1 MSAAE
6 ELQAPLRLAY
16 LVSRFPKTTETFVVR
31 ELNEVAKNPDIDARL
46 YSLFPPREG
55 AAMVHPSARPWVPRV
70 QRPGVADSIKSAL
83 RWAGRRPLRMTA
95 TTAILVWA
103 FGRQPRKLA
112 ASLAAM
118 LLGCRLAEDMQRD
131 GIEHVHAHFVGNPAT
146 AAWVIQRLTG
156 IKYSVTAHAYELFQ
170 DNEFLKTRVR
180 AARFIVTISQFNADF
195 LFRFCSGVT
204 PPIAVVRAG
213 IVLEDFPYR
222 ERRLPPTGPIQALAV
237 GSLIEHKGHRL
248 LLEALSDPELERVHL
263 TIVGDGPERPSLE
276 AAARSAGLSERVRF
290 LGSRREDEVAELMG
304 ACDLFVLPSLIA
316 TSGRMEGV
324 PVVLMEAMASGA
336 PVVATR
342 LSGIPE
348 LVIDGETGRLAAQ
361 GDVANLRAQIAATL
375 ADPQAATQMAQAAR
389 KRVEREFDVR
399 RSGARLADRF
409 LAMRPTARSLDNP
422 RRPAFI
428 AWSQSARPREL
439 ALATGAS
446 YSIVYVKL
454 LGRVSLA
461 PLRYVLSAG
470 STIWFLLRHRPSVVV
485 ATNPPVFPAL
495 IAHLLAPLTGSEL
508 ILDSHPRG
516 FGYKGSAVGRFMAPI
531 HRYLMCRARATLVAS
546 PELADRV
553 LESGGVPLILHEA
566 PPEWEMYAE
575 ASLGDVP
582 TVLWVTI
589 FASDEPLEAVLD
601 AARELGDVHFMITG
615 DRRRAPAELIETAPA
630 NVEFTGFWVDEGYAR
645 LISDADVMLVLTTEP
660 ASVPRAAFEAV
671 EGLRPLVLTETPDL
685 RELFPAAVLVDNT
698 AAGIASGIREA
709 ISRHV
714 ELVSVAPEARDAQ
727 RRRWRRQQRQLEALL
742 VGLSSESE

>member
-1 MSAAE
+1 MSTAE

-31 ELNEVAKNPDIDARL
+31 ELNEVAARPDIDARL

-55 AAMVHPSARPWVPRV
+55 AAMVHPSARPWVHQV
-70 QRPGVADSIKSAL
+70 QRPGVAVSVRSAM
-83 RWAGRRPLRMTA
+83 RWLWRRPLQVTA
-95 TTAILVWA
+95 MTAILVA
-103 FGRQPRKLA
+103 TFGRQPRKLV
-112 ASLAAM
+112 ASLGAM
-118 LLGCRLAEDMQRD
+118 VIGCRLAEDMQRD
-131 GIEHVHAHFVGNPAT
+131 GIEHVHAHFVGHPAT

-156 IKYSVTAHAYELFQ
+156 IRYSVTAHAYELFQ
-170 DNEFLKTRVR
+170 DTEFLKTRVR
-180 AARFIVTISQFNADF
+180 AARFVVTISQFNADF

-204 PPIAVVRAG
+204 PPISVVRAG
-213 IVLEDFPYR
+213 IPLEDFPYR
-222 ERRLPPTGPIQALAV
+222 ERRMPPSGPIHALAV
-237 GSLIEHKGHRL
+237 GSLIEHKGHRI
-248 LLEALSDPELERVHL
+248 LLEALTDPQLERVHL
-263 TIVGDGPERPSLE
+263 TLVGDGPERQSLE
-276 AAARSAGLSERVRF
+276 AAARSAGLAERVQF
-290 LGSRREDEVAELMG
+290 LGSRREDEVAELMQG
-304 ACDLFVLPSLIA
+304 CDLFVLPSLIA

-361 GDVANLRAQIAATL
+361 GDVANFRAKIAATL
-375 ADPQAATQMAQAAR
+375 DDPRSATEMARAAR
-389 KRVEREFDVR
+389 SRVEREFDVR
-399 RSGARLADRF
+399 RSAARLADRF
-409 LAMRPTARSLDNP
+409 LAMRATARTIDNP
-422 RRPAFI
+422 RRPAFV

-439 ALATGAS
+439 ASATGAS
-446 YSIVYVKL
+446 YSIVYVTL

-461 PLRYVLSAG
+461 PLRYMLSAG
-470 STIWFLLRHRPSVVV
+470 STVWFLLRNRPSVVV

-495 IAHLLAPLTGSEL
+495 IAHLLSPLTGSEL

-531 HRYLMCRARATLVAS
+531 HRYLMRRARATLVAS
-546 PELADRV
+546 PELADLV
-553 LESGGVPLILHEA
+553 IESGGVPLILHEA
-566 PPEWEMYAE
+566 PPEWEMYEA

-589 FASDEPLEAVLD
+589 FASDEPLEAVLA
-601 AARELGDVHFMITG
+601 AARELPDVHFMITG
-615 DRRRAPAELIETAPA
+615 DRRRAPAALIETAPA

-685 RELFPAAVLVDNT
+685 RELFPAAVFVDNT
-698 AAGIASGIREA
+698 PRGIARGIREA
-709 ISRHV
+709 ISGHA
-714 ELVSVAPEARDAQ
+714 ELVSAAPEARDAQ

-742 VGLSSESE
+742 TGLSSDSD

>member
-31 ELNEVAKNPDIDARL
+31 ELNEVAANPDIDARL
-46 YSLFPPREG
+46 YSLFAPREG
-55 AAMVHPSARPWVPRV
+55 AAMVHPSAQQWIHRV
-70 QRPGVADSIKSAL
+70 QRPRLADAVLSAL
-83 RWAGRRPLRMTA
+83 RWAWRRPMRMI
-95 TTAILVWA
+95 TTAALLAWG
-103 FGRQPRKLA
+103 FGRQPRHLF

-118 LLGCRLAEDMQRD
+118 VIGCRLAEDMQRD
-131 GIEHVHAHFVGNPAT
+131 GIEHIHAHFVGHPAT

-156 IKYSVTAHAYELFQ
+156 IRYSVTAHAYELFQ
-170 DNEFLKTRVR
+170 DNQFLKPRVR
-180 AARFIVTISQFNADF
+180 AARFVVTISEFNADF

-204 PPIAVVRAG
+204 PPISVVRAG

-222 ERRLPPTGPIQALAV
+222 ERRLPQSGAVHALAV
-237 GSLIEHKGHRL
+237 GSLIEHKGHRV
-248 LLEALSDPELERVHL
+248 LLEALADPELERVHL
-263 TIVGDGPERPSLE
+263 TIVGDGPERPRLE
-276 AAARSAGLSERVRF
+276 AAARAAGLSGRVSF
-290 LGSRREDEVAELMG
+290 LGSRREDEVAALMRD
-304 ACDLFVLPSLIA
+304 CDLFVLPSLIA

-348 LVIDGETGRLAAQ
+348 LVIDGLTGRLAVQ

-375 ADPQAATQMAQAAR
+375 GDPDAAIQMARAAR
-389 KRVEREFDVR
+389 ARVEGEFDVR
-399 RSGARLADRF
+399 RSAERLADRF
-409 LAMRPTARSLDNP
+409 LAMRATARSLDDP

-428 AWSQSARPREL
+428 AWTQSARPREL
-439 ALATGAS
+439 ALATGAT

-454 LGRVSLA
+454 LSRVSLA
-461 PLRYVLSAG
+461 PLRYLLSAVG
-470 STIWFLLRHRPSVVV
+470 SSWFLLRNRPSVVV

-495 IAHLLAPLTGSEL
+495 IAHLLSPLTGSEL

-516 FGYKGSAVGRFMAPI
+516 FGYKGSAVGQLMAPI
-531 HRYLMCRARATLVAS
+531 HRYLMRRARATLVAS
-546 PELADRV
+546 PELAQRV
-553 LESGGVPLILHEA
+553 VESGGLPLILHEA

-575 ASLGDVP
+575 PSLSDVP
-582 TVLWVTI
+582 KVLWVTI
-589 FASDEPLEAVLD
+589 FASDEPLDAVLA
-601 AARELGDVHFMITG
+601 AARELEDVHFMITG
-615 DRRRAPAELIETAPA
+615 DRRRAPASLIQQAPA

-645 LISDADVMLVLTTEP
+645 LISEADVMLVLTTEP

-685 RELFPAAVLVDNT
+685 RELFPAAVFVDNSPS
-698 AAGIASGIREA
+698 GIAAGIREA
-709 ISRHV
+709 IARHA
-714 ELVSVAPEARDAQ
+714 ELVSVASEVRDTQ

-742 VGLSSESE
+742 EGLSSDGG